1 MCEVLCCVYK
11 FKKSCIKVLSQ
22 NAHKRV
28 LIHTHT
34 HTHTCTHVKTMQG
47 CGFVNLLLYHP
58 YLVCTLFGMPSLH
71 LFTFLMVLSLQFK
84 KSCIKVLSQSAHKRV
99 LIHTHTHTHAHA
111 FANEHIYTA
120 QTSGQLR
127 LVRNGF
133 THGTLTS
140 GHLEVYYSGWWGTV
154 CNDLWDSTN
163 TRVACR
169 ELGYLGFNTSWT
181 TSSAGG

>member
-1 MCEVLCCVYK
+1 MLTNVY
-11 FKKSCIKVLSQ
+11 SY
-22 NAHKRV
+22 
-28 LIHTHT
+28 THT

-99 LIHTHTHTHAHA
+99 LIHTHTHAHA

-127 LVRNGF
+127 LVCNGF

-140 GHLEVYYSGWWGTV
+140 GRLCVSMLVWTDHL
-154 CNDLWDSTN
+154 L
-163 TRVACR
+163 
-169 ELGYLGFNTSWT
+169 
-181 TSSAGG
+181 